1 MKVQYEKRETES
13 VTHTDR
19 YALKL
24 DWLRIQSSLQ
34 AEHYL
39 DFDL

>member
-1 MKVQYEKRETES
+1 MKVQYEMRKTEP

-24 DWLRIQSSLQ
+24 DLVTIQSSLR